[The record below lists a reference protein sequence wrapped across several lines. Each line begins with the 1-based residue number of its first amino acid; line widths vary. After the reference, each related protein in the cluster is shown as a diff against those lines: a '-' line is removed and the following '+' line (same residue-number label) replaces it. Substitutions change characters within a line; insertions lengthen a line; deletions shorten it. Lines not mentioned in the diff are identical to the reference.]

1 MGNLRG
7 KYAIVGA
14 GETPVGKLGGK
25 STLAL
30 HQWAIKN
37 ALEDA
42 GLTNKDVDGLLTNQP
57 TDDPRRSYAVDVS
70 HAVGIMPTYLTD
82 LALGGATP
90 IAMVQHAAMA
100 IEAGLAN
107 TVVCVHARVRASKAL
122 IPERVEVRDGEEDF
136 EEPYGLI
143 GAVATHAFAASRH
156 MYEYGT
162 TSEQLGGIAMATRK
176 HASLNANAT
185 MRKPIT
191 LEDHQNSRWIVEPLH
206 LLDCSLQ
213 SDGGG
218 AVVVTRAERA
228 REMKNRPVYIL
239 GMGMHSP
246 HATLAEA
253 PTITTLGGKVSSGHA
268 YEMAG
273 LKPTDMQFAQIYDCF
288 TITTLITLEDYS
300 FCPKGEGGSWVQGG
314 RIEIGGELPV
324 NTHGGL
330 LSQAH
335 IEGMLHVVEGI
346 RQLQGGKVEPER
358 QVTDAK
364 VGIVSGHGGC
374 LNTHATLILGNEVP

>member
-1 MGNLRG
+1 MSNLRG

-30 HQWAIKN
+30 HQGAIKN

-122 IPERVEVRDGEEDF
+122 IPERVEGGDGGEDF

-143 GAVATHAFAASRH
+143 GAVPTHAFAASRH

-162 TSEQLGGIAMATRK
+162 TSEQFGAIAMATRK
-176 HASLNANAT
+176 HACLNANPT

-218 AVVVTRAERA
+218 AYVITSVERA
-228 REMKNRPVYIL
+228 RQMKNRPVYIL
-239 GMGMHSP
+239 GMGAYHPMSNM
-246 HATLAEA
+246 AEA
-253 PTITTLGGKVSSGHA
+253 PTLTTLGGKRSSERA
-268 YEMAG
+268 YQQAG
-273 LKPTDMQFAQIYDCF
+273 LGPKDMDFAEIYDCF
-288 TITTLITLEDYS
+288 TITTLITLEDYG
-300 FCPKGEGGSWVQGG
+300 FCPKGEGGRWVEGG
-314 RIEIGGELPV
+314 RIEIGGGFSRNTPPV
-324 NTHGGL
+324 PST
-330 LSQAH
+330 
-335 IEGMLHVVEGI
+335 
-346 RQLQGGKVEPER
+346 P
-358 QVTDAK
+358 
-364 VGIVSGHGGC
+364 
-374 LNTHATLILGNEVP
+374 

>member
-1 MGNLRG
+1 MSNLRG

-100 IEAGLAN
+100 IEAGLAH

-162 TSEQLGGIAMATRK
+162 TSEQMGAIAIATRK
-176 HASLNANAT
+176 HACLNANAT

-213 SDGGG
+213 SDGVDGFLTPHLRG
-218 AVVVTRAERA
+218 QRPNC
-228 REMKNRPVYIL
+228 NRN
-239 GMGMHSP
+239 
-246 HATLAEA
+246 A
-253 PTITTLGGKVSSGHA
+253 P
-268 YEMAG
+268 
-273 LKPTDMQFAQIYDCF
+273 D
-288 TITTLITLEDYS
+288 
-300 FCPKGEGGSWVQGG
+300 PKQRPQS
-314 RIEIGGELPV
+314 RI
-324 NTHGGL
+324 H
-330 LSQAH
+330 
-335 IEGMLHVVEGI
+335 
-346 RQLQGGKVEPER
+346 
-358 QVTDAK
+358 
-364 VGIVSGHGGC
+364 
-374 LNTHATLILGNEVP
+374 